1 MIHSLIRII
10 SFLNNWL
17 EACFR
22 KFLKGCM
29 CICVWGV
36 GGVGVEEVLSS
47 FSHFLSPKRERKK
60 EVPSPPSLYPPK
72 EMVTLDPRAQ
82 MFPAWGVG
90 STVLCLVYGP
100 CFRVRQTGLSRWG
113 FAVAYQLKIVQ
124 VISEPQFFK
133 RSIMKVPTSL
143 RGTNDNASHILSP
156 VLGP

>member
-22 KFLKGCM
+22 KFLTGCT
-29 CICVWGV
+29 CICVCEG
-36 GGVGVEEVLSS
+36 GGVCRGSPFLLLPFP
-47 FSHFLSPKRERKK
+47 FSRQREREK
-60 EVPSPPSLYPPK
+60 EVPSPPSLRPP
-72 EMVTLDPRAQ
+72 EETVTLDPRAQ
-82 MFPAWGVG
+82 ILPAWGVG
-90 STVLCLVYGP
+90 STVLSLTYGP
-100 CFRVRQTGLSRWG
+100 CFRVRQTGFSRWG